1 MTAVSAGGPAVA
13 SAAPVPR
20 GDDDVP
26 VTIGREAAREA
37 AERELSEPG
46 YRADEPGPAQRALE
60 WVLERLDD
68 ILGSALALTPGGWAG
83 LLVIALVVVALLI
96 ALRLRLGALRRPEQ
110 GRPGSLFDAA
120 PRSAADH
127 REAAE
132 RHAATGAWGP
142 AIQERMRAVVR
153 ALEERALLDPR
164 PGRTADEAAA
174 EADRALPG
182 HAGPLLD
189 AARAFDEVTY
199 AHRPGTRTAYEEL
212 RALDLALATA
222 RPRPAAAGQDG
233 GSR

>member
-1 MTAVSAGGPAVA
+1 ML
-13 SAAPVPR
+13 SAALTPR

-26 VTIGREAAREA
+26 VTIGRDAAREA
-37 AERELSEPG
+37 AERELSKPG
-46 YRADEPGPAQRALE
+46 YRADETGLAQRALE

-68 ILGSALALTPGGWAG
+68 LLGSALALTPGGWTG
-83 LLVIALVVVALLI
+83 LVVIALVIVALFV
-96 ALRLRLGALRRPEQ
+96 ALRLRLGALRTAAQ
-110 GRPGSLFDAA
+110 GRTGSLFDAT

-132 RHAATGAWGP
+132 RHAAAEAWGP
-142 AIQERMRAVVR
+142 AVQERMRALVR

-174 EADRALPG
+174 EAGRALPS
-182 HAGPLLD
+182 HAGPLHD

-212 RALDLALATA
+212 RALDLALAAA
-222 RPRPAAAGQDG
+222 RPRPAVAGPDG